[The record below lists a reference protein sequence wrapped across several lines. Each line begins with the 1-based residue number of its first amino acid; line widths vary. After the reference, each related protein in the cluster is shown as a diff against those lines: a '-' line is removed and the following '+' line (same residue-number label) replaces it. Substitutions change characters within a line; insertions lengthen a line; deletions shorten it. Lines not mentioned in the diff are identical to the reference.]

1 MKPLLF
7 LTLKSIRNGFVRAF
21 TTPRRLLP
29 VLFLLL
35 WYYGA
40 FVRGFGTSGKSTA
53 AFGNI
58 KLDSLKPEW
67 IEAFSFGAFGLL
79 SIFMMVS
86 ITGYQGSFRPADV
99 DVLFPTPIEPRYVV
113 IFRVVRDYLITLLF
127 PLFFGLMAYRPLSSG
142 YSALKAADP
151 VALQQTLRMATVAW
165 ILTSLMFVNVGYAVS
180 IWTNR
185 SDLASERNRKIMRIV
200 IIGFLLSLFA
210 VAFMAARDVASVNDF
225 VRAMSQPILRI
236 LLFPATFCT
245 WIVTGAASGQPLL
258 LVSGILLLVGLS
270 VVGYFATARQVGW
283 VYDQAASRGNDAT
296 TLRSLQKQGDLIGIA
311 AERARSGK
319 RKVLKET
326 WFTRLRVHG
335 FWALTWKDVLL
346 TWRGLGATIILL
358 AVVTIAVIMMPALIT
373 TFAGIP
379 TKSRSLRTE
388 AGMNAFFVAMAA
400 TSCFMVG
407 PTMSQVAF
415 VELIRRIDLQKPL
428 PFTPFKVI
436 LGELMAKT
444 IVSVVPVFIGVT
456 AASIIAPRFA
466 LIGLVCL
473 VASIPV
479 CANLNAVT
487 LASTLL
493 FPDLDDATQRGLR
506 GLVST
511 LGWAIGLF
519 PSVLVTI
526 AAVAIG
532 APLPVIVL
540 LFGAFAVVGAWVC
553 MLFAAR
559 LYANLNP
566 AE

>member
-1 MKPLLF
+1 
-7 LTLKSIRNGFVRAF
+7 
-21 TTPRRLLP
+21 
-29 VLFLLL
+29 
-35 WYYGA
+35 
-40 FVRGFGTSGKSTA
+40 
-53 AFGNI
+53 
-58 KLDSLKPEW
+58 
-67 IEAFSFGAFGLL
+67 
-79 SIFMMVS
+79 
-86 ITGYQGSFRPADV
+86 
-99 DVLFPTPIEPRYVV
+99 
-113 IFRVVRDYLITLLF
+113 
-127 PLFFGLMAYRPLSSG
+127 
-142 YSALKAADP
+142 
-151 VALQQTLRMATVAW
+151 
-165 ILTSLMFVNVGYAVS
+165 
-180 IWTNR
+180 
-185 SDLASERNRKIMRIV
+185 
-200 IIGFLLSLFA
+200 
-210 VAFMAARDVASVNDF
+210 
-225 VRAMSQPILRI
+225 
-236 LLFPATFCT
+236 
-245 WIVTGAASGQPLL
+245 
-258 LVSGILLLVGLS
+258 
-270 VVGYFATARQVGW
+270 
-283 VYDQAASRGNDAT
+283 
-296 TLRSLQKQGDLIGIA
+296 
-311 AERARSGK
+311 
-319 RKVLKET
+319 
-326 WFTRLRVHG
+326 
-335 FWALTWKDVLL
+335 
-346 TWRGLGATIILL
+346 LGATIILL
-358 AVVTIAVIMMPALIT
+358 AVVTIAIIMMPALIT

>member
-7 LTLKSIRNGFVRAF
+7 LTIKSIQNSLVRALK
-21 TTPRRLLP
+21 TPRRLLP

-35 WYYGA
+35 WYYSA
-40 FVRGFGTSGKSTA
+40 FVRGFGMSDKSMA
-53 AFGNI
+53 AYGNF

-79 SIFMMVS
+79 SIFMVVS
-86 ITGYQGSFRPADV
+86 ITGYRGSFGPADV
-99 DVLFPTPIEPRYVV
+99 DVLFPTPIEPRFVV

-127 PLFFGLMAYRPLSSG
+127 PLFFGLMAYRPLSAG

-151 VALQQTLRMATVAW
+151 VALQQTLRMAAVAW

-185 SDLASERNRKIMRIV
+185 SDLASERNRKIMRFV
-200 IIGFLLSLFA
+200 IIGFLVSLFA
-210 VAFMAARDVASVNDF
+210 VAFIAARDVASVDDF
-225 VRAMSQPILRI
+225 VRAMSQPILRV

-245 WIVTGAASGQPLL
+245 WIVAGAASGQPLL

-270 VVGYFATARQVGW
+270 VVGYLATVRQVGW
-283 VYDQAASRGNDAT
+283 VYDQAASRGYAAII
-296 TLRSLQKQGDLIGIA
+296 LRLLQQQGDLIGIA
-311 AERARSGK
+311 AQRARSGK
-319 RKVLKET
+319 RKARKET
-326 WFTRLRVHG
+326 WFTRLRVNG

-346 TWRGLGATIILL
+346 TWRGLGTTIILL
-358 AVVTIAVIMMPALIT
+358 SVVTIGLIMMPALLT
-373 TFAGIP
+373 AFAGIP

-388 AGMNAFFVAMAA
+388 PGMNAFFVVMAG
-400 TSCFMVG
+400 TSCFMVV
-407 PTMSQVAF
+407 PTISQFASA
-415 VELIRRIDLQKPL
+415 ELIRRIDLQKPL

-436 LGELMAKT
+436 LGELMSKT
-444 IVSVVPVFIGVT
+444 IVNVLPIFVGVNLV
-456 AASIIAPRFA
+456 SFIAPRFA

-493 FPDLDDATQRGLR
+493 FPDIDDATLRVLR

-540 LFGAFAVVGAWVC
+540 LFGAFAVLGAWVC